1 MADDERTHAEMTAAF
16 EEKAAAL
23 EERTAT
29 IRRELFRRDLEH
41 EHALEPGRLPDLED
55 EDELRHEAERIAAN
69 DQLRV
74 RVRPRRQFPFE
85 RPRLTPGAS
94 VTYANDGTADMN
106 ALLRAARHRLP

>member
-55 EDELRHEAERIAAN
+55 EGELRHEAERIAAN

-74 RVRPRRQFPFE
+74 RVRPRRRSRSSV
-85 RPRLTPGAS
+85 RPRDSRP
-94 VTYANDGTADMN
+94 
-106 ALLRAARHRLP
+106 ARPSRTRTTGPRT